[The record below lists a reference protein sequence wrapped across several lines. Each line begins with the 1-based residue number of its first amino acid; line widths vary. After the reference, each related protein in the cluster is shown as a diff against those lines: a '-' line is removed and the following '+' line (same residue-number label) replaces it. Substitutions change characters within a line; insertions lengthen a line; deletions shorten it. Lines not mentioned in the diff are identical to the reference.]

1 MAIIDFVKWNGT
13 ADTIAWKFPSEQLST
28 WTQLVVNESQ
38 EAYVVSGGVYDGPFL
53 AGRHVLKTENLPLIR
68 TVLGLA
74 FGGQS
79 PFSAEVWYVNKTVN
93 LDVKWGT
100 PDPIQLK
107 YPMYQIMV
115 PIRAFG
121 QYGIKII
128 DSKKFLLKLVGTLT
142 RFDAKTL
149 SEYFRGVFLSKIKTE
164 IATNI
169 IKQGI
174 SVLEISTDLVRISTD
189 LKEVLNI
196 DVMEY
201 GVELVQFSILSINV
215 PEDDPAV
222 ITLKSAL
229 AKKAEMSIIGFNYQ
243 QEKSN
248 EILLAAAGNQG
259 MAGGVMGIGIGAGVG
274 AALGGGLAQSMSE
287 VSNSVNLNPVANNTS
302 QQSVSE
308 NSFDKISMLKELAEL
323 KTQGILSEE
332 EFQQEKKKILSR

>member
-1 MAIIDFVKWNGT
+1 MAIIDLVKWNGT
-13 ADTIAWKFPSEQLST
+13 ADAIAWKFPSEQLST
-28 WTQLVVNESQ
+28 WTQLIVNESQ

-53 AGRHVLKTENLPLIR
+53 AGRHILKTENLPVIR
-68 TVLGLA
+68 TFLGLA

-79 PFSAEVWYVNKTVN
+79 PFTAEVWYVNKAVN
-93 LDVKWGT
+93 LDIKWGT

-107 YPMYQIMV
+107 DPMYQIMV

-142 RFDAKTL
+142 KFDSKAL
-149 SEYFRGVFLSKIKTE
+149 SEYFRGVFLSKIKVE

-174 SVLEISTDLVRISTD
+174 SVLEISTDLTRISSD
-189 LKEVLNI
+189 LRETLNNDVL
-196 DVMEY
+196 EY
-201 GVELVQFSILSINV
+201 GVELVQFNILSINV

-222 ITLKSAL
+222 ISLKNAL
-229 AKKAEMSIIGFNYQ
+229 AKKAEMGIIGFNYQ

-259 MAGGVMGIGIGAGVG
+259 MSGGIMGIGLGAGVG
-274 AALGGGLAQSMSE
+274 AALGGGLAQSMAG
-287 VSNSVNLNPVANNTS
+287 VANSVNINPVENASPQQPSKVNT
-302 QQSVSE
+302 V
-308 NSFDKISMLKELAEL
+308 DKIAFLKELAEL
-323 KTQGILSEE
+323 KSQGILSEE
-332 EFQQEKKKILSR
+332 EFQQEKKKILG